1 MDIDMLNLRR
11 AVRGD
16 ERAFETLIG
25 PYLDTTYRLCLRM
38 MGNEQDAAD
47 MAQEALVRA
56 WRALGSYK
64 GQSRFSTW
72 LYRVTCNVCLDEL
85 RKRKNLRTQSLQE
98 LQEEGVELVDPGQTP
113 EMAAE
118 RAQTRKELSEAI
130 GKLSQEH
137 RAALVL
143 RDVHGLPYE
152 EIAQILD
159 VNLNTVKSRI
169 GRARAALRAILL
181 ERRNFP
187 AGRASK
193 GAEGRDGK

>member
-1 MDIDMLNLRR
+1 MDIDMLNLKR

-16 ERAFETLIG
+16 EHAFETLIG

-38 MGNEQDAAD
+38 MGDEQDAAD

-85 RKRKNLRTQSLQE
+85 RKRKKERVQSLQE
-98 LQEEGVELVDPGQTP
+98 LQEEGVEPVDPGQTP
-113 EMAAE
+113 EMAVE
-118 RAQTRKELSEAI
+118 RAQTRRELNEAI
-130 GKLSQEH
+130 GQLSQEH

-143 RDVHGLPYE
+143 RDVHGLAYE

-169 GRARAALRAILL
+169 SRARAALRAILS
-181 ERRNFP
+181 ETRNFP

>member
-38 MGNEQDAAD
+38 MGDEQDAAD

-85 RKRKNLRTQSLQE
+85 RKRKKERVQSLLEMQE
-98 LQEEGVELVDPGQTP
+98 AGVELVDPGQTP
-113 EMAAE
+113 EMAVE
-118 RAQTRKELSEAI
+118 REQTKRELSEAI
-130 GKLSQEH
+130 GQLSQEH

-152 EIAQILD
+152 EIAEILD

-169 GRARAALRAILL
+169 SRARAALRAILS
-181 ERRNFP
+181 ETRNFP
-187 AGRASK
+187 VGRASK

>member
-47 MAQEALVRA
+47 MAQEALV
-56 WRALGSYK
+56 
-64 GQSRFSTW
+64 
-72 LYRVTCNVCLDEL
+72 
-85 RKRKNLRTQSLQE
+85 
-98 LQEEGVELVDPGQTP
+98 
-113 EMAAE
+113 
-118 RAQTRKELSEAI
+118 
-130 GKLSQEH
+130 
-137 RAALVL
+137 L
-143 RDVHGLPYE
+143 RDVHGMTYE

-169 GRARAALRAILL
+169 SRARAALRAILS
-181 ERRNFP
+181 EGRNFP

>member
-16 ERAFETLIG
+16 ERALETLIG

-38 MGNEQDAAD
+38 MGDEQDAAD

-85 RKRKNLRTQSLQE
+85 RKRKKERKQSLQE
-98 LQEEGVELVDPGQTP
+98 MQEAGVELVDPGQTP
-113 EMAAE
+113 EMAVE
-118 RAQTRKELSEAI
+118 REQTKRELSEAI
-130 GKLSQEH
+130 GQLSQEH

-152 EIAQILD
+152 EIAEILD

-169 GRARAALRAILL
+169 SRARAALRAILS
-181 ERRNFP
+181 ETRNFP
-187 AGRASK
+187 VGRASK